1 MARLVAATNGTESY
15 AVSANGKTVY
25 VAGDDGQ
32 LKAYSVGSGALLNTW
47 DVGTDLDGVA
57 ISPDGTQVL
66 ATENV
71 PVSTVQSDFWTSNV
85 TEAAIYQLDLA
96 SGYKQTYIYEAK
108 GADYTFTNVIF
119 ADDNRALIAEN
130 ILPGWSGWA
139 PIVTLNLDT
148 GSFNPKGSYYS
159 GLGATPS
166 LTRIPGTTNVLVGQL
181 GLSSADYYILGA
193 AGKQLRATETYGH
206 GVQGYAPGIEAV
218 SGAGANGRIAI
229 VTGGKLHLF
238 DGNLKYIDNL
248 TPKYPA
254 LGSASALAFDAG
266 GKVLYAVDAAS
277 HQIIGI
283 SMATFV
289 ETQRISF
296 GDYTPAVLAGS
307 EELRLLPDGT
317 GFLMATT
324 AGIIVIDRPTTNVP
338 TDGDD
343 VLKGTSVD
351 DTFGGGDGNDRIFGM
366 AGADKLYGDAGNDK
380 LSGGG
385 GADQLTGGAGDDKLV
400 GDAGRDLLIGG
411 TGKDALHGGAGPD
424 TFRFA
429 PGDTGATRDKADVI
443 LDFSRAQGDRIDL
456 SAFDTNA
463 TRGGIQ
469 PFLFIGSADL
479 TPGGGKL
486 GGELHY
492 VHAGGYTYV
501 EGDTNRDGVIDMVI
515 SLKGTINLVAADFMI

>member
-1 MARLVAATNGTESY
+1 MSRLVAATNGSESY
-15 AVSANGKTVY
+15 AVSASGKTLY
-25 VAGDDGQ
+25 VAGDDGV
-32 LKAYSVGSGALLNTW
+32 LRVYSVSSGALLNHW
-47 DVGTDLDGVA
+47 KVGTDLDGVA

-66 ATENV
+66 ATEHV
-71 PVSTVQSDFWTSNV
+71 PVSTQQSDFWTNNV

-108 GADYTFTNVIF
+108 GSDYTFVDVIF
-119 ADDNRALIAEN
+119 ADSNRALITEN

-139 PIVTLNLDT
+139 PIISLDLEAGT
-148 GSFNPKGSYYS
+148 FKTNGSYYS

-218 SGAGANGRIAI
+218 SGSGANGRIAV

-238 DGNLKYIDNL
+238 DGNLKYLDDL
-248 TPKYPA
+248 TTKYPA

-277 HQIIGI
+277 HKIIGI
-283 SMATFV
+283 SMTTFV

-296 GDYTPAVLAGS
+296 GEYAPAVLPGG

-317 GFLMATT
+317 RFLMATT
-324 AGIIVIDRPTTNVP
+324 AGIIAIDRPTTNVP
-338 TDGDD
+338 TSGND
-343 VLKGTSVD
+343 VLRGTSGD
-351 DTFGGGDGNDRIFGM
+351 DTFGGGDGDDRIFGM
-366 AGADKLYGDAGNDK
+366 AGADKLYGDKGNDR

-385 GADQLTGGAGDDKLV
+385 GADQLSGGAGDDKLV
-400 GDAGRDLLIGG
+400 GDAGRDLVMGG
-411 TGKDALHGGAGPD
+411 TGKDALYGGAGPD
-424 TFRFA
+424 TFRFV
-429 PGDTGATRDKADVI
+429 PGDTGATRETADI
-443 LDFSRAQGDRIDL
+443 IYDFSRAQGDKIDL

-469 PFLFIGSADL
+469 PFLFVGSADL

-492 VHAGGYTYV
+492 VQAGGYTYV
-501 EGDTNRDGVIDMVI
+501 EGDANRDGVVDMVI
-515 SLKGTINLVAADFMI
+515 SLKGTIDLVAADFLI